1 MAEKQK
7 DIGEIRKN
15 GKEDADRIMVKVAE
29 YKGKPYADIRTYYRD
44 DVSGDWKPT
53 KKGVAFHS
61 LDQLDR
67 AIALLTTA
75 RDELAARTK

>member
-29 YKGKPYADIRTYYRD
+29 YKGKPYADIRTYYTD
-44 DVSGDWKPT
+44 DAGDWKPT
-53 KKGVAFHS
+53 KKGVAFHT